1 VPPACCKTAAPA
13 FGVTVNDC
21 AAPGTTFCGAAG
33 EMVSRPSPVVV
44 TVFAIR
50 IAVKM
55 TVQSAVI
62 FPMK

>member
-1 VPPACCKTAAPA
+1 LKLRSAWRGTASGPA
-13 FGVTVNDC
+13 GS
-21 AAPGTTFCGAAG
+21 
-33 EMVSRPSPVVV
+33 MVSWPSPMTVTV